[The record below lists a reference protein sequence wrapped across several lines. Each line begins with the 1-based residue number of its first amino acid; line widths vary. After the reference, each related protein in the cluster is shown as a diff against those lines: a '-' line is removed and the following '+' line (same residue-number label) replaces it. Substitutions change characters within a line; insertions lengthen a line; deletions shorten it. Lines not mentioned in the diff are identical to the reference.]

1 MPGRRRGR
9 AAGSQQ
15 ALRITPF
22 LIAFIIQHLVQV
34 LEETSVQTMN
44 IFLFI
49 LNLILSMMKSIA
61 KKFQDLGTRAIFGK
75 EPKVLKTNFYDLV
88 DKNMDRKVVPMSNF
102 KGDVLLVT
110 NVASN

>member
-1 MPGRRRGR
+1 M
-9 AAGSQQ
+9 
-15 ALRITPF
+15 
-22 LIAFIIQHLVQV
+22 
-34 LEETSVQTMN
+34 QTMN

-61 KKFQDLGTRAIFGK
+61 KKFQDLGTRAVFGK